1 MGGAAPALLLLL
13 AAGLCAAQYEEY
25 SVRGFP
31 AAALEPLQ
39 RAYAR
44 ALAQYAEAQWAES
57 ARALEA
63 SLRLHRL
70 LRDSE
75 AHCHRRCAAPAEGDP
90 AEEPPAEGDPAA
102 WEWEREMQ
110 LFGRLLRRAGCLRAC
125 KRDLPVFQLRYPP
138 AQTLRDFQRRLPY
151 QYLHYALFKVRRR
164 GAPRA
169 RKCRATWLVAGG
181 GSEGLPRAGGG
192 GRPAPPP
199 CTALVCASSA
209 TLRPSALPPIGHTPS
224 PPLILHPRAAPLILC
239 PSSSASFATP
249 QSCVPPSRAPILHHQ
264 PAPAALHPLPPAPL
278 YPAPRCHVFCRP
290 APPFLHSP
298 SGIPPSPA
306 PPSCLCTVARQHHL
320 GCIRQD
326 SNKIEK
332 AVSAAHTFLQKNP
345 KHEMT
350 LKYLNYYRTMLDVDE
365 YLVDLEAQP
374 YEPIFVRSV
383 KLYNNGDFRSSAADM
398 EQALAEYYKAYENC
412 LASCEGAYELQ
423 EFKDFYPAIADHFVS
438 VLQCKVDCETELTPN
453 VGGYFVE
460 KFVAT
465 MYHYLQFAYYKLND
479 VRDAVRSV
487 SSYMLF
493 DPGDAVMQ
501 QNLVYYRF
509 HRERWRLQEE
519 DFEPRPE
526 AVRYH
531 NRTAAQKKM
540 LDFARQYLQADDE
553 VKGGPST
560 GHSRV
565 LLGVL
570 GWCGW
575 VLWIP
580 RGRALPRPGG
590 PTPKPALEKRP
601 RLGEELQTGLLSPA
615 ASSCRPVLQ
624 MEVDSGEGLEAQ
636 DLPSDGEFEGEGD
649 YEEGFFAE
657 WWQEPKTKGDK
668 ADQGS

>member
-1 MGGAAPALLLLL
+1 MALGGCGRRKGTAGGRRRGGA
-13 AAGLCAAQYEEY
+13 
-25 SVRGFP
+25 SP
-31 AAALEPLQ
+31 AAPS
-39 RAYAR
+39 RGMP
-44 ALAQYAEAQWAES
+44 AQPRPSWNFCT
-57 ARALEA
+57 R
-63 SLRLHRL
+63 
-70 LRDSE
+70 
-75 AHCHRRCAAPAEGDP
+75 
-90 AEEPPAEGDPAA
+90 
-102 WEWEREMQ
+102 

-151 QYLHYALFKVRRR
+151 QYLHYALFK
-164 GAPRA
+164 
-169 RKCRATWLVAGG
+169 
-181 GSEGLPRAGGG
+181 
-192 GRPAPPP
+192 
-199 CTALVCASSA
+199 
-209 TLRPSALPPIGHTPS
+209 
-224 PPLILHPRAAPLILC
+224 
-239 PSSSASFATP
+239 
-249 QSCVPPSRAPILHHQ
+249 
-264 PAPAALHPLPPAPL
+264 
-278 YPAPRCHVFCRP
+278 
-290 APPFLHSP
+290 
-298 SGIPPSPA
+298 
-306 PPSCLCTVARQHHL
+306 
-320 GCIRQD
+320 

-398 EQALAEYYKAYENC
+398 EQALAEYYKAYEDC
-412 LASCEGAYELQ
+412 LAGCEGAYELQ

-553 VKGGPST
+553 
-560 GHSRV
+560 
-565 LLGVL
+565 
-570 GWCGW
+570 
-575 VLWIP
+575 
-580 RGRALPRPGG
+580 
-590 PTPKPALEKRP
+590 
-601 RLGEELQTGLLSPA
+601 
-615 ASSCRPVLQ
+615 
-624 MEVDSGEGLEAQ
+624 MEVDGGEGLEAR

>member
-1 MGGAAPALLLLL
+1 PW
-13 AAGLCAAQYEEY
+13 Q
-25 SVRGFP
+25 P
-31 AAALEPLQ
+31 
-39 RAYAR
+39 
-44 ALAQYAEAQWAES
+44 
-57 ARALEA
+57 
-63 SLRLHRL
+63 LHRL
-70 LRDSE
+70 
-75 AHCHRRCAAPAEGDP
+75 
-90 AEEPPAEGDPAA
+90 
-102 WEWEREMQ
+102 
-110 LFGRLLRRAGCLRAC
+110 F
-125 KRDLPVFQLRYPP
+125 
-138 AQTLRDFQRRLPY
+138 
-151 QYLHYALFKVRRR
+151 
-164 GAPRA
+164 
-169 RKCRATWLVAGG
+169 
-181 GSEGLPRAGGG
+181 
-192 GRPAPPP
+192 
-199 CTALVCASSA
+199 
-209 TLRPSALPPIGHTPS
+209 LPP
-224 PPLILHPRAAPLILC
+224 
-239 PSSSASFATP
+239 
-249 QSCVPPSRAPILHHQ
+249 Q
-264 PAPAALHPLPPAPL
+264 
-278 YPAPRCHVFCRP
+278 
-290 APPFLHSP
+290 
-298 SGIPPSPA
+298 
-306 PPSCLCTVARQHHL
+306 
-320 GCIRQD
+320 

-398 EQALAEYYKAYENC
+398 EQALAEYYKAYEDC
-412 LASCEGAYELQ
+412 LAGCEGAYELQ
-423 EFKDFYPAIADHFVS
+423 EFKDFYPAIAGDRVGGHGLVAEGWGGADGAQCLTPAPPDHFVS

-540 LDFARQYLQADDE
+540 LDYARQYLQADDE
-553 VKGGPST
+553 M
-560 GHSRV
+560 
-565 LLGVL
+565 
-570 GWCGW
+570 
-575 VLWIP
+575 
-580 RGRALPRPGG
+580 
-590 PTPKPALEKRP
+590 
-601 RLGEELQTGLLSPA
+601 ELDG
-615 ASSCRPVLQ
+615 
-624 MEVDSGEGLEAQ
+624 GEGLEAR

-668 ADQGS
+668 ADEGS